1 MKLSVFN
8 RPIILTLIVA
18 FGFGA
23 SAQDGEAVF
32 KANCSACHKMGMRLV
47 GPDLTGVTEKRS
59 EDWIA
64 SFIRNS
70 QKMIADGDADA
81 VAIFEEFN
89 KVPMTSFDLNDADM
103 SALITYLGTFGASAG
118 GDESAEEAEPV
129 EVVPFEYTED
139 DVAHGMALFQGGES
153 LAGGGPSCVAC
164 HNVTNDDVIPG
175 GLMAKDLTNVF
186 SRMGDAGL
194 AGILGAPPFPS
205 MTNAYNGDAA
215 LTEEEIHALMAFFA
229 NADEVA
235 ATQTKNN
242 GHGLLFGGGVAGLIV
257 ILILIGIMWAGRM
270 KRNVKEDI
278 LNRQIK
284 SI

>member
-1 MKLSVFN
+1 MNLSILN
-8 RPIILTLIVA
+8 RPIILTIFIA

-23 SAQDGEAVF
+23 NAQDGEAVF

-59 EDWIA
+59 EEWIA
-64 SFIRNS
+64 SFVRNS

-89 KVPMTSFDLNDADM
+89 KVPMTSFDLADGDM
-103 SALITYLGTFGASAG
+103 TALIAYLGTFGGDMSG
-118 GDESAEEAEPV
+118 GEEAAEAEPV
-129 EVVPFEYTED
+129 EVVPFEYTEE
-139 DVAHGMALFQGGES
+139 DVAYGRALFQGGEG
-153 LAGGGPSCVAC
+153 LEGGGASCVAC
-164 HNVTNDDVIPG
+164 HNVTNNEVIPG

-215 LTEEEIHALMAFFA
+215 LTEKEIHALTAFFA

-235 ATQTKNN
+235 PTQEANSGN
-242 GHGLLFGGGVAGLIV
+242 GILLLWGSVGLVVILIV
-257 ILILIGIMWAGRM
+257 IGLMWAGRM
-270 KRNVKEDI
+270 RRNVKEDI
-278 LNRQIK
+278 LDRQIK